1 LHIEIILIQ
10 NCFSDEK
17 ECKHVEVIED
27 EARRKGLKTIEIAQA
42 ACT

>member
-17 ECKHVEVIED
+17 ECKHVEAIED
-27 EARRKGLKTIEIAQA
+27 EARKGLKTIEIAQA